1 MANGGGAPAPKKNGL
16 PVLAWIAIGCGGLVV
31 LAGVAFTLLGWLAV
45 NKVKDVASEFEDNPA
60 RAAAEMIVR
69 VNPDLEMVDSDE
81 DAETLTIREKSSGK
95 VVTLNYEDIKEGRIS
110 FESDEGRVEISGNPD
125 DGEGVMTI
133 QTGEGET
140 RIGGGGEV
148 PDWLPAHAATTS
160 RKSVLRSR
168 GPTGDTG
175 QALFTVD
182 AGVAEVAAF
191 YQAEL
196 EKAGYEVSV
205 TTHSTGEGSLSV
217 VTGQREGG
225 TIIASVS
232 RDGAETQVAVQYNQT
247 P

>member
-1 MANGGGAPAPKKNGL
+1 
-16 PVLAWIAIGCGGLVV
+16 
-31 LAGVAFTLLGWLAV
+31 
-45 NKVKDVASEFEDNPA
+45 
-60 RAAAEMIVR
+60 
-69 VNPDLEMVDSDE
+69 MVDSDE
-81 DAETLTIREKSSGK
+81 DAETITIREKSSGK

-110 FESDEGRVEISGNPD
+110 FESDEGRVEIRGNPD
-125 DGEGVMTI
+125 DGEGTMTI

-148 PDWLPAHAATTS
+148 PDWIPAHSATTS
-160 RKSVLRSR
+160 RRSVLRSR

-191 YQAEL
+191 YEEEL

-205 TTHSTGEGSLSV
+205 TTHSSGEGSLSV

-232 RDGAETQVAVQYNQT
+232 QDGAETQVAVQYNQA